1 MNNNNFSSPPNG
13 AENRSNN
20 IVTSNNNRTPASS
33 SSRASTNRSS
43 ARVPHT
49 RRFAGYVAGMNGHAF
64 QVHNEQASKTQFL
77 RTMQELKTYVA
88 QCYKFHVSYLSPLF
102 QDEIGTPSVP
112 KPDALPADADDID
125 KAGFQEDIQLW
136 VKDKRIL
143 KKTLVSLFDVIWAQ
157 CSPMMQAKLK
167 AEFTAKGKSIDDK
180 DVTLLLK
187 AIKGVSHRFD

>member
-1 MNNNNFSSPPNG
+1 MNTNNISSPPNG

-20 IVTSNNNRTPASS
+20 IITSNNNRTPASS

-125 KAGFQEDIQLW
+125 KAGFQEDIKLW
-136 VKDKRIL
+136 VKDKLIL
-143 KKTLVSLFDVIWAQ
+143 KESLVSLFDVIWG
-157 CSPMMQAKLK
+157 SVVP
-167 AEFTAKGKSIDDK
+167 
-180 DVTLLLK
+180 
-187 AIKGVSHRFD
+187 